1 LDELLMY
8 LKPAIILSAGTAS
21 GCGKTAT
28 AEAIIRLLGAKG
40 RVGACKITVDHGDK
54 RKPREGKSFGIFNG
68 LETEFQIATQKSI
81 ITQPDTDTQR
91 FCDSGAN
98 PVVWITTRPEH
109 LAASWDAALP
119 LFSGCT
125 AVVVESNSLARIEPH
140 AFKLLTLDPTV
151 PRRHW
156 KESAADL
163 IGSVDLLIFNKR
175 GTKSQLEALRDTVRE
190 LRVEGL
196 PSVEVRHPSE
206 LIELSGLEKLL
217 ELFENQKG

>member
-1 LDELLMY
+1 
-8 LKPAIILSAGTAS
+8 
-21 GCGKTAT
+21 
-28 AEAIIRLLGAKG
+28 
-40 RVGACKITVDHGDK
+40 
-54 RKPREGKSFGIFNG
+54 
-68 LETEFQIATQKSI
+68 
-81 ITQPDTDTQR
+81 
-91 FCDSGAN
+91 
-98 PVVWITTRPEH
+98 
-109 LAASWDAALP
+109 
-119 LFSGCT
+119 
-125 AVVVESNSLARIEPH
+125 
-140 AFKLLTLDPTV
+140 LDPTV

-163 IGSVDLLIFNKR
+163 IGSADLLIFNKR